1 MVSVVVRNQKESR
14 RIYLEVIEGDQERL
28 RRKEDEM
35 MTRHGNGRPRK
46 RRPGRLEGT
55 ADEKKRLLFLHF
67 YKPEVVHV
75 TRNSSVVRTCK
86 VQLWKMSQTRGLHCF
101 SWGMLVGPLSAVRCW
116 GLELRLVRRP
126 RASWRRSAKFRFGE
140 IGSWMT
146 RSSWATCR
154 PSPGIFRSD
163 RKWQK

>member
-55 ADEKKRLLFLHF
+55 ADEKKRLQFLHF

-86 VQLWKMSQTRGLHCF
+86 VQL
-101 SWGMLVGPLSAVRCW
+101 
-116 GLELRLVRRP
+116 
-126 RASWRRSAKFRFGE
+126 
-140 IGSWMT
+140 
-146 RSSWATCR
+146 
-154 PSPGIFRSD
+154 
-163 RKWQK
+163 